1 MRSNL
6 KVLVAAVAAVLVAPQ
21 VSMAAEDIDSQL
33 QLMNE
38 RMSQL
43 ETQLQATQDEL
54 DASKSEVARQ
64 SDMIEKAGIERPKL
78 GPVASGLGEVFHY
91 VVKGSRSPSEL
102 RTLHDWT
109 IRRSS

>member
-64 SDMIEKAGIERPKL
+64 SDMIEKAGIERE
-78 GPVASGLGEVFHY
+78 AQSGLSAFL
-91 VVKGSRSPSEL
+91 S
-102 RTLHDWT
+102 D
-109 IRRSS
+109 